1 MTRRRSQLRQ
11 CVVLRIVAFWSQ
23 ALALT
28 HKQSPP
34 SRPQSVSP
42 IPRSPQSHQSL
53 QVHVTRSPTPRP
65 SSAHHH
71 SQLHQAQSTGNINS
85 GITGI
90 HQSQHSHQQQQQV
103 PQSYSI
109 HHNRHP
115 KQEIDST
122 SPKPEGFDLSKSA
135 SVAGE

>member
-1 MTRRRSQLRQ
+1 M
-11 CVVLRIVAFWSQ
+11 
-23 ALALT
+23 
-28 HKQSPP
+28 
-34 SRPQSVSP
+34 
-42 IPRSPQSHQSL
+42 
-53 QVHVTRSPTPRP
+53 TRSPTPRP

-90 HQSQHSHQQQQQV
+90 HQSQQQQQQV

-122 SPKPEGFDLSKSA
+122 SPKQEGFDLSKSA